1 MINLGIALHFEDSIL
16 LNYTGTLV
24 IVTLFS
30 IYTIFIN
37 KVLWGVHVN
46 LITYLIVFTAGSFTH
61 LGVLPIILLYP
72 LIVGLSFLYFRRRR
86 FRLVYGIASI
96 IGCGISTYQQQ
107 LLFNSEV
114 DVMFLIVSVFLA
126 CNLVGILFLVSYV
139 QAGRMFHYQMVKE
152 KATKAIKDKNEE
164 LQQYIKSNI
173 QLEQFAHIASH
184 DLKAPLITIGSFAK
198 LLKIRSKDRLSAEE
212 QKYLSFIQ
220 ENSNIL
226 IDSVNDLLEY
236 SKVNSQHL
244 KLSRIDTK
252 ALINDVLEV
261 LEEQKG
267 QKDVFIELA
276 ESLPIIIGDE
286 QKLRRVFQNLISNAI
301 KFSADTDHSKVSIV
315 SHEDPQKWTF
325 HVIDNGIGIA
335 ESTKGKIFD
344 PFIQLNNRDQYQGSG
359 LGLSICQKIVDQ
371 HNGDI
376 DYQSTPGEGTTFYFT
391 IDKNLSSN

>member
-1 MINLGIALHFEDSIL
+1 
-16 LNYTGTLV
+16 
-24 IVTLFS
+24 
-30 IYTIFIN
+30 
-37 KVLWGVHVN
+37 
-46 LITYLIVFTAGSFTH
+46 
-61 LGVLPIILLYP
+61 
-72 LIVGLSFLYFRRRR
+72 
-86 FRLVYGIASI
+86 
-96 IGCGISTYQQQ
+96 
-107 LLFNSEV
+107 
-114 DVMFLIVSVFLA
+114 MFLIVSVFLA